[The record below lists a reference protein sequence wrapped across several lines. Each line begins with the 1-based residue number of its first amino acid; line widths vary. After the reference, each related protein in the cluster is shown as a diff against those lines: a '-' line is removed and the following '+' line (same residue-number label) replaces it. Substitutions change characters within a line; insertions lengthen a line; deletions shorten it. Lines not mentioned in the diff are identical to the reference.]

1 MSPVTARM
9 LKCGEENDLSK
20 SHGESRVHHPQVTLL
35 RSNHHRSL
43 SPGYVQE
50 DREQHVQELLSTNTA
65 GMKGKPSFVLR
76 AVGTWGH
83 PEFRSQGGGGAGMA
97 GHRRTQSMNGTGVHA
112 LASIF
117 SSSCIRDDN

>member
-1 MSPVTARM
+1 MTYPRVTVSH
-9 LKCGEENDLSK
+9 ESTIPK
-20 SHGESRVHHPQVTLL
+20 SHFSALTTTVRCL
-35 RSNHHRSL
+35 
-43 SPGYVQE
+43 QE

-83 PEFRSQGGGGAGMA
+83 PEFWSQGGGGAGMA
-97 GHRRTQSMNGTGVHA
+97 GHRRTQSMNGTWVHV